1 MTNETKKR
9 VARILD
15 DSVEGSA
22 RKQQEKAD
30 ELEAK
35 ARYNIGVMLGV
46 CAAFVL
52 AFASFIRSTH
62 PRDAAVI
69 FLISMAMLI
78 IAGWYVD
85 RGNGLLRRLAKKLRR
100 LWGNPT

>member
-15 DSVEGSA
+15 ESVEGSA

-35 ARYNIGVMLGV
+35 EAR
-46 CAAFVL
+46 
-52 AFASFIRSTH
+52 S
-62 PRDAAVI
+62 
-69 FLISMAMLI
+69 ISE
-78 IAGWYVD
+78 
-85 RGNGLLRRLAKKLRR
+85 R
-100 LWGNPT
+100 T